1 MHSISDSRL
10 NVESGEGKVRALA
23 DAAVSICSIEDRI
36 RLARAFNP
44 AKASC
49 EALRGMSILN
59 MNNICM
65 IYPAG

>member
-23 DAAVSICSIEDRI
+23 DTAVSICSIEDRF
-36 RLARAFNP
+36 RLARAFNL

-49 EALRGMSILN
+49 EALQRACQYLT
-59 MNNICM
+59 
-65 IYPAG
+65 